1 MNSIDN
7 ILSRLRESRVDEET
21 KEFNYVFDIPW
32 REAITSDNDELEY
45 HYTMKSMSY
54 AGDIMNAALE
64 DFNEVDLAKYARKDR
79 RTEDCGILKM
89 TMDFSAKGHCEITVT
104 TSQLL
109 DDDQI
114 EGVISF
120 LEGQMSDGWGEGF
133 EQREIAEYNED
144 SEEWVEDDEEDGGGY
159 YDTFS
164 TTYYVYGQFWWSV
177 DSTHPYQIELI
188 HTPHE
193 QSESANESAVY
204 SPYDKSDRDN
214 SDYHKSE
221 KDSEETHPYV
231 GKMVRWSEDGRT
243 YRVTG
248 AYEDSRGITV
258 RCSDI
263 TMKPGEYKIIKESSD
278 SEYHRLEKSYHKSA
292 IDPHRTSR
300 SAKKIMEFDTDKEA
314 YDWAENNGYHVDKIQ
329 NGRGDKS
336 CICIMSK
343 VKR

>member
-45 HYTMKSMSY
+45 HYTMKSMDY

-64 DFNEVDLAKYARKDR
+64 DFNDADLAKYARKDR

-133 EQREIAEYNED
+133 EQREIAEYKED

-164 TTYYVYGQFWWSV
+164 TTYYVYGQFWWS
-177 DSTHPYQIELI
+177 DGRYPYVIELI
-188 HTPHE
+188 RDPD
-193 QSESANESAVY
+193 QNES
-204 SPYDKSDRDN
+204 
-214 SDYHKSE
+214 
-221 KDSEETHPYV
+221 KDLESF
-231 GKMVRWSEDGRT
+231 RT
-243 YRVTG
+243 N
-248 AYEDSRGITV
+248 
-258 RCSDI
+258 
-263 TMKPGEYKIIKESSD
+263 K
-278 SEYHRLEKSYHKSA
+278 
-292 IDPHRTSR
+292 
-300 SAKKIMEFDTDKEA
+300 SAKKIMEFATDKEA
-314 YDWAENNGYHVDKIQ
+314 YEWAENNGYHVDKIQ
-329 NGRGDKS
+329 DGRGDKS